1 MIFSYMISNFELL
14 GQGFGRV
21 QLGFKSSIYDT
32 FLKYIWSR
40 NHKLVPG
47 LYFSENTWPF
57 KTKYI

>member
-1 MIFSYMISNFELL
+1 MISKFELL